1 MIYALMSGGGKESVL
16 ALDRARRIDLDVKY
30 LANIYDGSSKRVRP
44 HGVPHT
50 LIERQARHLGLKPIL
65 DHIKPD
71 DFETVFVRTLQKLKD
86 HGVSGVICGNIHLE
100 QVRAWYEDRVTA
112 TGLEHLEPLWGE
124 PPIELAWEV
133 VERGYQALV
142 VSVDL
147 RRPAAPFLGRE
158 LDADLVTELG
168 CTDDLDPC
176 GEHGEYYTFVYDG
189 PAFGRAVDFN
199 QGERSEVEGYAFV
212 DLVTAARGK

>member
-1 MIYALMSGGGKESVL
+1 MIYALMSAGGKDSVL
-16 ALDRARRIDLDVKY
+16 ALDRVRRIGIDVKY
-30 LANIYDGSSKRVRP
+30 LANIYDGSSKRVRSN
-44 HGVPHT
+44 GVPHT
-50 LIERQARHLGLKPIL
+50 LIEQQAHHLGLEPIL

-71 DFETVFVRTLQKLKD
+71 DFEAAFERSLQKLKD
-86 HGVSGVICGNIHLE
+86 LGVSGVICGNIHLE
-100 QVRAWYEDRVTA
+100 QVRVWYGDRLKA
-112 TGLEHLEPLWGE
+112 AGLEHLEPLWGE

-189 PAFGRAVDFN
+189 PAFSRAVDFN
-199 QGERSEVEGYAFV
+199 RGMRSEVEGYAFI
-212 DLVTAARGK
+212 DLVATGRGK

>member
-1 MIYALMSGGGKESVL
+1 MIYALMSAGGKESVL
-16 ALDRARRIDLDVKY
+16 ALDRARRDDLDVKY
-30 LANIYDGSSKRVRP
+30 LATIYDGSSNRVRP
-44 HGVPHT
+44 HGVPHV
-50 LIERQARHLGLKPIL
+50 LIEQQARHLGLEPVL

-71 DFETVFVRTLQKLKD
+71 DFETVFVRILRGLKD
-86 HGVSGVICGNIHLE
+86 RGVSGVICGNIHLE
-100 QVRAWYEDRVTA
+100 QVRAWYEDRATA
-112 TGLEHLEPLWGE
+112 AGLEHLEPLWGE

-142 VSVDL
+142 VSVDQ

-176 GEHGEYYTFVYDG
+176 GELGEYHTFVYDG
-189 PAFGRAVDFN
+189 PAFGQAVDFT
-199 QGERSEVEGYAFV
+199 QGERSQVEGYAFV
-212 DLVTAARGK
+212 DLLSTARGR

>member
-16 ALDRARRIDLDVKY
+16 ALDRARRINLDVKY
-30 LANIYDGSSKRVRP
+30 LANIYDGSSKRVRS
-44 HGVPHT
+44 HGVPYK
-50 LIERQARHLGLKPIL
+50 LIERQARHLGLQPIL
-65 DHIKPD
+65 DHIRPD
-71 DFETVFVRTLQKLKD
+71 DFETVFLRTLQELRD

-112 TGLEHLEPLWGE
+112 AGLEHLEPLWGE

-147 RRPAAPFLGRE
+147 SRPAAPFLGRE

-176 GEHGEYYTFVYDG
+176 GEHGEYHTFVYDG
-189 PAFGRAVDFN
+189 PAFGQAVDFT

-212 DLVTAARGK
+212 DLLTTARGK